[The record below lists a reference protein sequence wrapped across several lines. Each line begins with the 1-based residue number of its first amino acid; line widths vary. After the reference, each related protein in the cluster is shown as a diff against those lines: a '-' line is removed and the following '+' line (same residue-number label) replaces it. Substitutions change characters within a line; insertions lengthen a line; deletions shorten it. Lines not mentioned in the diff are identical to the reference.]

1 LRCGELVL
9 FLGVVVGGGYA
20 LYDYARTS
28 ERLRVETITVDGA
41 LVLDEMDVITESGVT
56 NADNLLFLDVNGV
69 RDRVLAM
76 PYVKSCRVE
85 RDFPNKVIVSIEE
98 RTAFA
103 TLLVENRSFLLDR
116 EGVVLEE
123 LEPNQLPVGPF
134 ITEVPDLGFIQLGA
148 QLTQEPMS
156 AALAVWAAFQTTDMA
171 GDVTVSEIAAPHEDH
186 IRMYCDELPFEIR
199 WGRRDFV
206 NEARRLDLIW
216 RGTDH
221 DPPCEE
227 YLDLRFGN
235 EPVCK

>member
-1 LRCGELVL
+1 MRCGELVL

-98 RTAFA
+98 RTAF
-103 TLLVENRSFLLDR
+103 
-116 EGVVLEE
+116 
-123 LEPNQLPVGPF
+123 
-134 ITEVPDLGFIQLGA
+134 
-148 QLTQEPMS
+148 
-156 AALAVWAAFQTTDMA
+156 
-171 GDVTVSEIAAPHEDH
+171 
-186 IRMYCDELPFEIR
+186 
-199 WGRRDFV
+199 
-206 NEARRLDLIW
+206 
-216 RGTDH
+216 
-221 DPPCEE
+221 
-227 YLDLRFGN
+227 
-235 EPVCK
+235 